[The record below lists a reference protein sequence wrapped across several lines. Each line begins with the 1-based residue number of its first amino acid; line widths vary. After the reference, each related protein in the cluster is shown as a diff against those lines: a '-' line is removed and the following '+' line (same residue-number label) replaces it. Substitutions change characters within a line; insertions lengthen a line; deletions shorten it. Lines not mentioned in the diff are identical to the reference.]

1 VDTTD
6 ATANQ
11 RLPLIAAARRL
22 LLRLRGANRLGFAL
36 IFLAPSLVIFG
47 AFVFYPLIK
56 AVYLGFYETDL
67 SGNRGD
73 FVGLDQYRTV
83 LTSESF
89 RHSLKVTLLFA
100 LYTVPPGIL
109 LGLALAL
116 LANQKLPGIS
126 IFRVMFSSTV
136 ATSVAVASLMW
147 LTLLNPNIGLV
158 NYFLVEAGQPRIE
171 WLLDPDWAL
180 PAVSATTVWL
190 NLGLAFIV
198 ILAGLQTIPDE
209 LYESARVEGA
219 SGWRLFWHVTLPM
232 LSPTLFFVSVVGTI
246 LAFQSFGQIHILTR
260 GGPLDATEVIVYS
273 IWEDAFQRSTPAYGV
288 ASVQAVALFL
298 LVLGL
303 TVVQFRFL
311 ERRVFYQ

>member
-1 VDTTD
+1 VDATD
-6 ATANQ
+6 VTANQ
-11 RLPLIAAARRL
+11 RLPLIAVAGRL
-22 LLRLRGANRLGFAL
+22 LQRLRGTNRLGFAL
-36 IFLAPSLVIFG
+36 IFLAPSLVIFS
-47 AFVFYPLIK
+47 AFVFYPLFK
-56 AVYLGFYETDL
+56 AVYLGFYETDPF
-67 SGNRGD
+67 GNQGD
-73 FVGLDQYRTV
+73 FAGLDQYRAV

-89 RHSLKVTLLFA
+89 RHSLWITFLFA

-126 IFRVMFSSTV
+126 IFRIMFSSTV

-147 LTLLNPNIGLV
+147 LTLLNPSVGLL
-158 NYFLVEAGQPRIE
+158 NYFLVETGQPRID
-171 WLLDPDWAL
+171 WLNDLDWAL

-198 ILAGLQTIPDE
+198 ILAGLQAIPEE

-219 SGWRLFWHVTLPM
+219 SGWSLFWHVTLPL

-260 GGPLDATEVIVYS
+260 GGPLDATTVIVYS
-273 IWEDAFQRSTPAYGV
+273 IWQDAFQRFDYGV

-303 TVVQFRFL
+303 TVVQIRFL

>member
-1 VDTTD
+1 
-6 ATANQ
+6 
-11 RLPLIAAARRL
+11 
-22 LLRLRGANRLGFAL
+22 LGFAL
-36 IFLAPSLVIFG
+36 LFLAPSLVIFG
-47 AFVFYPLIK
+47 AFVFYPLFK
-56 AVYLGFYETDL
+56 ALYLGFYETDPF
-67 SGNRGD
+67 GNQGD
-73 FVGLDQYRTV
+73 FVGLDQYRNV

-89 RHSLKVTLLFA
+89 RHSLWITFLFA
-100 LYTVPPGIL
+100 LYTVPAGIL

-126 IFRVMFSSTV
+126 IFRILFSSTV

-147 LTLLNPNIGLV
+147 LTLLNPSVGLL
-158 NYFLVEAGQPRIE
+158 NYLLVETGQPRID
-171 WLLDPDWAL
+171 WLNDLDWAL
-180 PAVSATTVWL
+180 PAVSATTIWL

-198 ILAGLQTIPDE
+198 ILAGLQAIPEE

-219 SGWRLFWHVTLPM
+219 GSWSVFWHVTLPM

-260 GGPLDATEVIVYS
+260 GGPLDATTVIVYS
-273 IWEDAFQRSTPAYGV
+273 IWQDAFQRFNYGV

-298 LVLGL
+298 LVLSL
-303 TVVQFRFL
+303 TVIQIRFL

>member
-1 VDTTD
+1 VDATD

-11 RLPLIAAARRL
+11 RLPLVAVAERL
-22 LLRLRGANRLGFAL
+22 LRRLRGVNRLGFAL
-36 IFLAPSLVIFG
+36 IFLAPSLVIFS
-47 AFVFYPLIK
+47 AFVFYPLMK
-56 AVYLGFYETDL
+56 AVYLGFYETDNF
-67 SGNRGD
+67 GNQGD
-73 FVGLDQYRTV
+73 FVGVDQYRTV
-83 LTSESF
+83 LTSEAF
-89 RHSLKVTLLFA
+89 RHSLWVTFLFA

-126 IFRVMFSSTV
+126 IFRIMFSSTV

-147 LTLLNPNIGLV
+147 LTLLNPSVGLL
-158 NYFLVEAGQPRIE
+158 NYFLVEAGQPRID
-171 WLLDPDWAL
+171 WLNDLDWAL

-198 ILAGLQTIPDE
+198 ILAGLQTIPEE

-219 SGWRLFWHVTLPM
+219 SDWSVFWHVTLPL

-260 GGPLDATEVIVYS
+260 GGPLDATTVIVYS
-273 IWEDAFQRSTPAYGV
+273 IWQDAFQRFDYGV
-288 ASVQAVALFL
+288 ASVQAVALFM

-303 TVVQFRFL
+303 TVIQIRFV

>member
-1 VDTTD
+1 VDATD
-6 ATANQ
+6 VTANQ
-11 RLPLIAAARRL
+11 RLPLIALAGRL
-22 LLRLRGANRLGFAL
+22 LQRFRGINRLGFAL
-36 IFLAPSLVIFG
+36 IFLLPSLVIFS
-47 AFVFYPLIK
+47 AFVFYPLVK
-56 AVYLGFYETDL
+56 AAYLGFYETDPF
-67 SGNRGD
+67 GNQGD
-73 FVGLDQYRTV
+73 FVGLEQYHTV
-83 LTSESF
+83 LGSDSF
-89 RHSLKVTLLFA
+89 RHSLWITFLFA

-126 IFRVMFSSTV
+126 IFRVVFSSTV

-147 LTLLNPNIGLV
+147 LTLLNPSVGLL
-158 NYFLVEAGQPRIE
+158 NYFLIETGQPRID
-171 WLLDPDWAL
+171 WLNDLDWAL

-198 ILAGLQTIPDE
+198 ILAGLQAIPEE

-219 SGWRLFWHVTLPM
+219 SDWSLFWHVTLPM

-260 GGPLDATEVIVYS
+260 GGPVDATTVIVYS
-273 IWEDAFQRSTPAYGV
+273 IWQDAFQRFDYGV

-303 TVVQFRFL
+303 TVVQLRFL

>member
-1 VDTTD
+1 
-6 ATANQ
+6 
-11 RLPLIAAARRL
+11 
-22 LLRLRGANRLGFAL
+22 LGFAL
-36 IFLAPSLVIFG
+36 IFLAPSLVIFS
-47 AFVFYPLIK
+47 AFVFYPLFK
-56 AVYLGFYETDL
+56 AVYLGFYETDPF
-67 SGNRGD
+67 GNQGD
-73 FVGLDQYRTV
+73 FAGLDQYRAV

-89 RHSLKVTLLFA
+89 RHSLWITFLFA

-126 IFRVMFSSTV
+126 IFRIMFSSTV

-147 LTLLNPNIGLV
+147 LTLLNPSVGLL
-158 NYFLVEAGQPRIE
+158 NYFLVETGQPRID
-171 WLLDPDWAL
+171 WLNDLDWAL

-198 ILAGLQTIPDE
+198 ILAGLQAIPEE

-219 SGWRLFWHVTLPM
+219 GGWSLFWHVTLPM

-260 GGPLDATEVIVYS
+260 GGPLDATTVIVYS
-273 IWEDAFQRSTPAYGV
+273 IWQDAFQRFDYGV

-303 TVVQFRFL
+303 TVVQIRFL

>member
-1 VDTTD
+1 VD
-6 ATANQ
+6 ATDVTASQ
-11 RLPLIAAARRL
+11 RLPLIAVARRQL
-22 LLRLRGANRLGFAL
+22 QRLRGVNRLGFAL
-36 IFLAPSLVIFG
+36 IFLMPSLVIFG
-47 AFVFYPLIK
+47 AFVFYPLLK
-56 AVYLGFYETDL
+56 AVYLGFYETDPFG
-67 SGNRGD
+67 SQGD

-89 RHSLKVTLLFA
+89 RHSLWVTFLFA

-126 IFRVMFSSTV
+126 VFRIMFSSTV

-147 LTLLNPNIGLV
+147 LTLLNPSVGLL
-158 NYFLVEAGQPRIE
+158 NYFLVEAGQPRID
-171 WLLDPDWAL
+171 WLNDLDWAL

-198 ILAGLQTIPDE
+198 ILAGLQAIPEE

-219 SGWRLFWHVTLPM
+219 SDWSVFWHVTLPL

-260 GGPLDATEVIVYS
+260 GGPLDATTVIVYS
-273 IWEDAFQRSTPAYGV
+273 IWQDAFQRFDYGV

-303 TVVQFRFL
+303 TVIQIRFL

>member
-1 VDTTD
+1 MDATD
-6 ATANQ
+6 VTANQ
-11 RLPLIAAARRL
+11 RLPLIAVARRL
-22 LLRLRGANRLGFAL
+22 LQRLRGINRLGFAL
-36 IFLAPSLVIFG
+36 IFLAPSLVIFS
-47 AFVFYPLIK
+47 AFVFYPLLK
-56 AVYLGFYETDL
+56 AAYLGFYETDPF
-67 SGNRGD
+67 GNQGD
-73 FVGLDQYRTV
+73 FVGVDQYRTV

-89 RHSLKVTLLFA
+89 RHSLWVTFLFA

-109 LGLALAL
+109 LGLGLAL

-126 IFRVMFSSTV
+126 IFRIMFSSTV

-147 LTLLNPNIGLV
+147 LTLLNPNIGLL
-158 NYFLVEAGQPRIE
+158 NYFLVEAGQPRID
-171 WLLDPDWAL
+171 WLNDLDWAL

-198 ILAGLQTIPDE
+198 ILAGLQTIPEE

-219 SGWRLFWHVTLPM
+219 SDWSVFWHVTLPL

-260 GGPLDATEVIVYS
+260 GGPLDATTVIVYS
-273 IWEDAFQRSTPAYGV
+273 IWQDAFQRFDYGV
-288 ASVQAVALFL
+288 ASVQAVALFV

-303 TVVQFRFL
+303 TVIQFRFL

>member
-1 VDTTD
+1 VDATD
-6 ATANQ
+6 VTANQ
-11 RLPLIAAARRL
+11 RLPLIAVARRL
-22 LLRLRGANRLGFAL
+22 LQRLRGINRLGFAL

-47 AFVFYPLIK
+47 AFVFYPLLK
-56 AVYLGFYETDL
+56 AAYLGFYETDPF
-67 SGNRGD
+67 GNQGD
-73 FVGLDQYRTV
+73 FVGVDQYRTV

-89 RHSLKVTLLFA
+89 RHSLWVTFLFA

-109 LGLALAL
+109 LGLGLAL

-126 IFRVMFSSTV
+126 IFRIMFSSTV

-147 LTLLNPNIGLV
+147 LTLLNPNIGLL
-158 NYFLVEAGQPRIE
+158 NYFLVEAGQPRID
-171 WLLDPDWAL
+171 WLNDLDWAL

-219 SGWRLFWHVTLPM
+219 SDWSVFWHVTLPL

-260 GGPLDATEVIVYS
+260 GGPLDATTVIVYS
-273 IWEDAFQRSTPAYGV
+273 IWQDAFQRFDYGV
-288 ASVQAVALFL
+288 ASVQAVALFV

-303 TVVQFRFL
+303 TVIQFRFL

>member
-1 VDTTD
+1 VDATD
-6 ATANQ
+6 VTANQ
-11 RLPLIAAARRL
+11 RLPLIAVARRL
-22 LLRLRGANRLGFAL
+22 LQRLRGINRLGFAL
-36 IFLAPSLVIFG
+36 IFLAPSLVIFS
-47 AFVFYPLIK
+47 AFVFYPLLK
-56 AVYLGFYETDL
+56 AAYLGFYETDPF
-67 SGNRGD
+67 GNQGD
-73 FVGLDQYRTV
+73 FVGVDQYRTV

-89 RHSLKVTLLFA
+89 RHSLWVTFLFA

-126 IFRVMFSSTV
+126 IFRIMFSSTV

-147 LTLLNPNIGLV
+147 LTLLNPNIGLL
-158 NYFLVEAGQPRIE
+158 NYFLVEAGQPRID
-171 WLLDPDWAL
+171 WLNDLDWAL

-219 SGWRLFWHVTLPM
+219 SDWSVFWHVTLPL

-260 GGPLDATEVIVYS
+260 GGPLDATTVIVYS
-273 IWEDAFQRSTPAYGV
+273 IWQDAFQRFDYGV
-288 ASVQAVALFL
+288 ASVQAVALFV

-303 TVVQFRFL
+303 TVIQFRFL

>member
-1 VDTTD
+1 VDATD

-11 RLPLIAAARRL
+11 RLPLVAVAERL
-22 LLRLRGANRLGFAL
+22 LRRLRGINRLGFAL
-36 IFLAPSLVIFG
+36 IFLAPSLIIFG
-47 AFVFYPLIK
+47 AFVFYPLMK
-56 AVYLGFYETDL
+56 AVYLGFYETDNF
-67 SGNRGD
+67 GNQGD
-73 FVGLDQYRTV
+73 FVGVDQYRTV
-83 LTSESF
+83 LSSEAF
-89 RHSLKVTLLFA
+89 RHSLWVTFLFA

-126 IFRVMFSSTV
+126 IFRIMFSSTV

-147 LTLLNPNIGLV
+147 LTLLNPSVGLL
-158 NYFLVEAGQPRIE
+158 NYFLVEAGQPRID
-171 WLLDPDWAL
+171 WLNDLDWAL

-198 ILAGLQTIPDE
+198 ILAGLQTIPEE

-219 SGWRLFWHVTLPM
+219 SDWSVFWHVTLPL

-260 GGPLDATEVIVYS
+260 GGPLDATTVIVYS
-273 IWEDAFQRSTPAYGV
+273 IWQDAFQRFDYGV

-303 TVVQFRFL
+303 TVIQLRFV

>member
-1 VDTTD
+1 MDTTN
-6 ATANQ
+6 ATANE
-11 RLPLIAAARRL
+11 RLPLIAVAGRL
-22 LLRLRGANRLGFAL
+22 LQRLRGANRLGFAL

-56 AVYLGFYETDL
+56 AVYLGFYETDPF
-67 SGNRGD
+67 GNQGD
-73 FVGLDQYRTV
+73 FVGVDQYRTV

-246 LAFQSFGQIHILTR
+246 LAFQAFGQIHILTR

-273 IWEDAFQRSTPAYGV
+273 IWEDAFQRFNYGV
-288 ASVQAVALFL
+288 ASVQAVALFV

>member
-1 VDTTD
+1 MDTTN
-6 ATANQ
+6 ATANE
-11 RLPLIAAARRL
+11 RLPLIAVAGRL
-22 LLRLRGANRLGFAL
+22 LQRLRGANRLGFAL

-56 AVYLGFYETDL
+56 AVYLGFYETDPF
-67 SGNRGD
+67 GNQGD
-73 FVGLDQYRTV
+73 FVGVDQYRTV

-246 LAFQSFGQIHILTR
+246 LAFQAFGQIHILTR

-273 IWEDAFQRSTPAYGV
+273 IWEDAFERFNYGV
-288 ASVQAVALFL
+288 ASVQAVALFV

>member
-1 VDTTD
+1 VDTTN
-6 ATANQ
+6 ATANE
-11 RLPLIAAARRL
+11 RLPLIAVAGRL
-22 LLRLRGANRLGFAL
+22 LQRLRGANRLGFAL

-56 AVYLGFYETDL
+56 AVYLGFYETDPF
-67 SGNRGD
+67 GNQGD
-73 FVGLDQYRTV
+73 FVGVDQYRTV

-246 LAFQSFGQIHILTR
+246 LAFQAFGQIHILTR

-273 IWEDAFQRSTPAYGV
+273 IWEDAFERFNYGV
-288 ASVQAVALFL
+288 ASVQAVALFV

>member
-1 VDTTD
+1 VDATD

-11 RLPLIAAARRL
+11 RLPLVAVAERL
-22 LLRLRGANRLGFAL
+22 LRRLRGVNRLGFAL
-36 IFLAPSLVIFG
+36 IFLAPSLVIFS
-47 AFVFYPLIK
+47 AFVFYPLMK
-56 AVYLGFYETDL
+56 AVYLGFYETDNF
-67 SGNRGD
+67 GNQGD
-73 FVGLDQYRTV
+73 FVAVDQYRTV
-83 LTSESF
+83 LTSEAF
-89 RHSLKVTLLFA
+89 RHSLWVTFLFA

-126 IFRVMFSSTV
+126 IFRIMFSSTV

-147 LTLLNPNIGLV
+147 LTLLNPSVGLL
-158 NYFLVEAGQPRIE
+158 NYFLVEAGQPRID
-171 WLLDPDWAL
+171 WLNDLDWAL

-198 ILAGLQTIPDE
+198 ILAGLQTIPEE

-219 SGWRLFWHVTLPM
+219 GDWSVFWHVTLPL

-260 GGPLDATEVIVYS
+260 GGPLDATTVIVYS
-273 IWEDAFQRSTPAYGV
+273 IWQDAFQRFDYGV
-288 ASVQAVALFL
+288 ASVQAVALFM

-303 TVVQFRFL
+303 TVIQIRFV

>member
-6 ATANQ
+6 ASANE
-11 RLPLIAAARRL
+11 RLPLIAVAGRL
-22 LLRLRGANRLGFAL
+22 LQRLRGANRLGFAL

-56 AVYLGFYETDL
+56 AVYLGFYETDPF
-67 SGNRGD
+67 GNQGD

-147 LTLLNPNIGLV
+147 LCLLNPTIGLV
-158 NYFLVEAGQPRIE
+158 P
-171 WLLDPDWAL
+171 
-180 PAVSATTVWL
+180 
-190 NLGLAFIV
+190 
-198 ILAGLQTIPDE
+198 
-209 LYESARVEGA
+209 
-219 SGWRLFWHVTLPM
+219 
-232 LSPTLFFVSVVGTI
+232 
-246 LAFQSFGQIHILTR
+246 
-260 GGPLDATEVIVYS
+260 
-273 IWEDAFQRSTPAYGV
+273 
-288 ASVQAVALFL
+288 
-298 LVLGL
+298 
-303 TVVQFRFL
+303 
-311 ERRVFYQ
+311 

>member
-1 VDTTD
+1 VDATD
-6 ATANQ
+6 VTANQ
-11 RLPLIAAARRL
+11 RLPLIAVARRL
-22 LLRLRGANRLGFAL
+22 LQRLRGINRLGFAL

-47 AFVFYPLIK
+47 AFVFYPLLK
-56 AVYLGFYETDL
+56 AAYLGFYETDPF
-67 SGNRGD
+67 GNQGD
-73 FVGLDQYRTV
+73 FVGVDQYRTV

-89 RHSLKVTLLFA
+89 RHSLWVTFLFA

-109 LGLALAL
+109 LGLGLAL

-126 IFRVMFSSTV
+126 IFRIMFSSTV

-147 LTLLNPNIGLV
+147 LTLLNPNIGLL
-158 NYFLVEAGQPRIE
+158 NYFLVEAGQPRID
-171 WLLDPDWAL
+171 WLNDLDWAL

-198 ILAGLQTIPDE
+198 ILAGLQTIPEE

-219 SGWRLFWHVTLPM
+219 SDWSVFWHVTLPL

-260 GGPLDATEVIVYS
+260 GGPLDATTVIVYS
-273 IWEDAFQRSTPAYGV
+273 IWQDAFQRFDYGV
-288 ASVQAVALFL
+288 ASVQAVALFV

-303 TVVQFRFL
+303 TVIQFRFL

>member
-1 VDTTD
+1 VDATD
-6 ATANQ
+6 VTANQ
-11 RLPLIAAARRL
+11 RLPLIAVARRL
-22 LLRLRGANRLGFAL
+22 LQRLRGINRLGFAL
-36 IFLAPSLVIFG
+36 IFLAPSLVIFS
-47 AFVFYPLIK
+47 AFVFYPLLK
-56 AVYLGFYETDL
+56 AAYLGFYETDPF
-67 SGNRGD
+67 GNQGD
-73 FVGLDQYRTV
+73 FVGVDQYRTV
-83 LTSESF
+83 LSSETF
-89 RHSLKVTLLFA
+89 RHSLWVTFLFA

-126 IFRVMFSSTV
+126 IFRIMFSSTV

-147 LTLLNPNIGLV
+147 LTLLNPNIGLL
-158 NYFLVEAGQPRIE
+158 NYFLVEAGQPRID
-171 WLLDPDWAL
+171 WLNDLDWAL

-198 ILAGLQTIPDE
+198 ILAGLQTIPEE

-219 SGWRLFWHVTLPM
+219 SDWSVFWHVTLPL

-260 GGPLDATEVIVYS
+260 GGPLDATTVIVYS
-273 IWEDAFQRSTPAYGV
+273 IWQDAFQRFDYGV
-288 ASVQAVALFL
+288 ASVQAVALFV

-303 TVVQFRFL
+303 TVIQFRFL

>member
-1 VDTTD
+1 MDATD
-6 ATANQ
+6 VTANQ
-11 RLPLIAAARRL
+11 RLPLIAVARRL
-22 LLRLRGANRLGFAL
+22 LQRLRGINRLGFAL

-47 AFVFYPLIK
+47 AFVFYPLLK
-56 AVYLGFYETDL
+56 AAYLGFYETDPF
-67 SGNRGD
+67 GNQGD
-73 FVGLDQYRTV
+73 FVGVDQYRTV

-89 RHSLKVTLLFA
+89 RHSLWVTFLFA

-109 LGLALAL
+109 LGLGLAL

-126 IFRVMFSSTV
+126 IFRIMFSSTV

-147 LTLLNPNIGLV
+147 LTLLNPNIGLL
-158 NYFLVEAGQPRIE
+158 NYFLVEAGQPRID
-171 WLLDPDWAL
+171 WLNDLDWAL

-219 SGWRLFWHVTLPM
+219 SDWSVFWHVTLPL

-246 LAFQSFGQIHILTR
+246 FAFQSFGQIHILTG

-273 IWEDAFQRSTPAYGV
+273 IWQDAFQRFDYGV
-288 ASVQAVALFL
+288 ASVQAVALFV

-303 TVVQFRFL
+303 TVIQFRFL

>member
-1 VDTTD
+1 VDATD

-11 RLPLIAAARRL
+11 RLPLVAVAKRL
-22 LLRLRGANRLGFAL
+22 LQRLRGINRLGFAL
-36 IFLAPSLVIFG
+36 IFLAPSLVIFS
-47 AFVFYPLIK
+47 AFVFYPLMK
-56 AVYLGFYETDL
+56 AVYLGFYETDNF
-67 SGNRGD
+67 GNQGD
-73 FVGLDQYRTV
+73 FVGVDQYRTV
-83 LTSESF
+83 LTSEAF
-89 RHSLKVTLLFA
+89 RHSLWVTFLFA

-126 IFRVMFSSTV
+126 IFRIMFSSTV

-147 LTLLNPNIGLV
+147 LTLLNPSVGLL
-158 NYFLVEAGQPRIE
+158 NYFLVEAGQPRID
-171 WLLDPDWAL
+171 WLNDLDWAL

-198 ILAGLQTIPDE
+198 ILAGLQTIPEE

-219 SGWRLFWHVTLPM
+219 SDWSVFWHVTLPL

-260 GGPLDATEVIVYS
+260 GGPLDATTVIVYS
-273 IWEDAFQRSTPAYGV
+273 IWQDAFQRFDYGV
-288 ASVQAVALFL
+288 ASVQAVALFM

-303 TVVQFRFL
+303 TVIQIRFV

>member
-1 VDTTD
+1 MDATD

-11 RLPLIAAARRL
+11 RLPLIAVANRL
-22 LLRLRGANRLGFAL
+22 LQRLRGVNRLGFAL
-36 IFLAPSLVIFG
+36 IFLAPSLVIFS
-47 AFVFYPLIK
+47 AFVFYPLMK
-56 AVYLGFYETDL
+56 AVYLGFYETDNF
-67 SGNRGD
+67 GNQGD
-73 FVGLDQYRTV
+73 FVAVDQYRTV
-83 LTSESF
+83 LSSEAF
-89 RHSLKVTLLFA
+89 RHSLWVTFLFA

-126 IFRVMFSSTV
+126 IFRIMFSSTV

-147 LTLLNPNIGLV
+147 LTLLNPSVGLL
-158 NYFLVEAGQPRIE
+158 NYFLVEAGQPRID
-171 WLLDPDWAL
+171 WLNDLDWAL

-198 ILAGLQTIPDE
+198 ILAGLQTIPEE

-219 SGWRLFWHVTLPM
+219 SDWSVFWHVTLPL

-260 GGPLDATEVIVYS
+260 GGPLDATTVIVYS
-273 IWEDAFQRSTPAYGV
+273 IWQDAFQRFDYGV

-303 TVVQFRFL
+303 TVIQLRFV

>member
-1 VDTTD
+1 MDATD
-6 ATANQ
+6 VTANQ
-11 RLPLIAAARRL
+11 RLPLIAVARRL
-22 LLRLRGANRLGFAL
+22 LQRLRGINRLGFAL
-36 IFLAPSLVIFG
+36 IFLAPSLVIFS
-47 AFVFYPLIK
+47 AFVFYPLLK
-56 AVYLGFYETDL
+56 AAYLGFYETDPF
-67 SGNRGD
+67 GNQGD
-73 FVGLDQYRTV
+73 FVGVDQYRTV

-89 RHSLKVTLLFA
+89 RHSLWVTFLFA

-109 LGLALAL
+109 LGLGLAL

-126 IFRVMFSSTV
+126 IFRIMFSSTV

-147 LTLLNPNIGLV
+147 LTLLNPNIGLL
-158 NYFLVEAGQPRIE
+158 NYFLVEAGQPRID
-171 WLLDPDWAL
+171 WLNDLDWAL

-219 SGWRLFWHVTLPM
+219 SDWSVFWHVTLPL

-260 GGPLDATEVIVYS
+260 GGPLDATTVIVYS
-273 IWEDAFQRSTPAYGV
+273 IWQDAFQRFDYGV
-288 ASVQAVALFL
+288 ASVQAVALFV

-303 TVVQFRFL
+303 TVIQFRFL

>member
-1 VDTTD
+1 VDATD

-11 RLPLIAAARRL
+11 RLPLIAAANRL
-22 LLRLRGANRLGFAL
+22 LQRLRGVNRLGFAL
-36 IFLAPSLVIFG
+36 IFLAPSLIIFS
-47 AFVFYPLIK
+47 AFVFYPLMK
-56 AVYLGFYETDL
+56 AVYLGFYETDNF
-67 SGNRGD
+67 GNQGD

-83 LTSESF
+83 LTSEAF
-89 RHSLKVTLLFA
+89 RHSLWITFLFA

-126 IFRVMFSSTV
+126 IFRIVFSSTV

-147 LTLLNPNIGLV
+147 LTLLNPSVGLL
-158 NYFLVEAGQPRIE
+158 NYFLVEAGQPRID
-171 WLLDPDWAL
+171 WLNDLDWAL

-198 ILAGLQTIPDE
+198 ILAGLQTIPEE

-219 SGWRLFWHVTLPM
+219 GDWSVFWHVTLPL

-246 LAFQSFGQIHILTR
+246 FAFQSFGQIHILTR
-260 GGPLDATEVIVYS
+260 GGPLDATTVIVYS
-273 IWEDAFQRSTPAYGV
+273 IWQDAFQRFDYGV
-288 ASVQAVALFL
+288 ASVQAVALFM

-303 TVVQFRFL
+303 TVIQIRFV

>member
-1 VDTTD
+1 MDATD
-6 ATANQ
+6 VTANQ
-11 RLPLIAAARRL
+11 RLPLIAVARRL
-22 LLRLRGANRLGFAL
+22 LQRLRGINRLGFAL
-36 IFLAPSLVIFG
+36 IFLAPSLVIFS
-47 AFVFYPLIK
+47 AFVFYPLLK
-56 AVYLGFYETDL
+56 AAYLGFYETDPF
-67 SGNRGD
+67 GNQGD
-73 FVGLDQYRTV
+73 FVGVDQYRTV

-89 RHSLKVTLLFA
+89 RHSLWVTFLFA

-126 IFRVMFSSTV
+126 IFRIMFSSTV

-147 LTLLNPNIGLV
+147 LTLLNPNIGLL
-158 NYFLVEAGQPRIE
+158 NYFLVEAGQPRID
-171 WLLDPDWAL
+171 WLNDLDWAL

-198 ILAGLQTIPDE
+198 ILAGLQTIPEE

-219 SGWRLFWHVTLPM
+219 SDWSVFWHVTLPL

-246 LAFQSFGQIHILTR
+246 LAFQSFGQIHMLTR
-260 GGPLDATEVIVYS
+260 GGPLDATTVIVYS
-273 IWEDAFQRSTPAYGV
+273 IWQDAFQRFDYGV
-288 ASVQAVALFL
+288 ASVQAVALFV

-303 TVVQFRFL
+303 TVIQFRFL

>member
-1 VDTTD
+1 
-6 ATANQ
+6 
-11 RLPLIAAARRL
+11 
-22 LLRLRGANRLGFAL
+22 
-36 IFLAPSLVIFG
+36 LVIFG

-56 AVYLGFYETDL
+56 AVYLGFYETDNF
-67 SGNRGD
+67 GNQSD
-73 FVGLDQYRTV
+73 FVGVDQYRTV

-89 RHSLKVTLLFA
+89 RHSLKVTFLFA

-246 LAFQSFGQIHILTR
+246 LAFQAFGQIHILTR

-273 IWEDAFQRSTPAYGV
+273 IWEDAFERFNYGV
-288 ASVQAVALFL
+288 ASVQAVALFV